1 MKGKT
6 ATTRSPK
13 TVNKSGTKTTTRTA
27 DGGQQYM
34 RDTKKPFSAS
44 DQYGKSA
51 MGRKPKTLNPK
62 IAEDLG
68 RASGYAIDPKASRL
82 ASNLANIERGH
93 AEKMNQT
100 TRDYGNKKG
109 RR

>member
-6 ATTRSPK
+6 TTTRNPK
-13 TVNKSGTKTTTRTA
+13 TVNKAGTKTTTKTA
-27 DGGQQYM
+27 DGGQQYV

-44 DQYGKSA
+44 DQYGESA
-51 MGRKPKTLNPK
+51 MGRRPKTLNPK
-62 IAEDLG
+62 VAEGLG
-68 RASGYAIDPKASRL
+68 RASGYAINPKSSKL
-82 ASNLANIERGH
+82 ASGLGKIEREH

>member
-6 ATTRSPK
+6 KTTRAAT
-13 TVNKSGTKTTTRTA
+13 TVNKSGTKTTTKTS

-44 DQYGKSA
+44 DQYAKSA

-62 IAEDLG
+62 IAEMMG
-68 RASGYAIDPKASRL
+68 RAAGYAIDRKEGMP
-82 ASNLANIERGH
+82 NLAKIERGH

-100 TRDYGNKKG
+100 TRDYGDKKG